1 MRKIVVATVLLA
13 FSVRVEVGLFASQA
27 WAGHLVVSAN
37 DGKYPQVD
45 GAYKVADPP
54 EPDTLMVIDVSVM
67 PPRVVAE
74 VEVMHGTPGTP
85 NGVALSPD
93 EKLALVSNTN
103 KVDPKDKT
111 RVVPDDALQVVDL
124 ESSPPKIIN
133 RLAMGR
139 GPGGVSINRK
149 GDLALVAHPS
159 DGTVSV
165 LTIEGKTVKQAGTV
179 KIGDERSRVSD
190 VVISPGGRWAL
201 VSKRGQG
208 TAAILSIDGTKVEY
222 TKRDVTTGSN
232 PNTLD
237 ISSDGKFAVVANQ
250 GQGGGNIDSVTLVD
264 MTAPQIRAV
273 EHVTVGQA
281 PEGISISPNGQWLA
295 VAVRDG
301 SNLSKKSPFFA
312 EHGKLLLF
320 SLAGGKLTKVA
331 EALTG
336 KNTQG
341 ATFTPDGKHII
352 VQNYVERELAFYSV
366 LGKALKDT
374 GVRIKVK
381 GYPAAIRIA
390 PQ

>member
-1 MRKIVVATVLLA
+1 MRKIGIITVLLA
-13 FSVRVEVGLFASQA
+13 LWVVVEFGVFLSQT

-37 DGKYPQVD
+37 DGKYPRVD
-45 GAYKVADPP
+45 GVYKVADPP
-54 EPDTLMVIDVSVM
+54 EPDTLMVLDVSIF

-74 VEVMHGTPGTP
+74 IAVMHGTPGTP

-103 KVDPKDKT
+103 KVNPKDKT
-111 RVVPDDALQVVDL
+111 RVIPDDALQVVDL
-124 ESSPPKIIN
+124 ESAPPKVS
-133 RLAMGR
+133 RLSLGR
-139 GPGGVSINRK
+139 APAGVSINRK

-165 LTIEGKTVKQAGTV
+165 LTIEEKTVKHLGNV
-179 KIGDERSRVSD
+179 KIGDEKSRLSD
-190 VVISPGGRWAL
+190 VAISPGGRWAL
-201 VSKRGQG
+201 VSKRGEG

-222 TKRDVTTGSN
+222 AKRDVTTGSN
-232 PNTLD
+232 PFTLE

-250 GQGGGNIDSVTLVD
+250 GPGGGNIDSVTLVD
-264 MTAPQIRAV
+264 MTAPLIRSV

-301 SNLSKKSPFFA
+301 SNMPKKSPFFA
-312 EHGKLLLF
+312 ENGKLLLF

-341 ATFTPDGKHII
+341 VTFTPDGKHII
-352 VQNYVERELAFYSV
+352 VQNYVDRELAFYGV
-366 LGKALKDT
+366 AGKALKDT
-374 GVRIKVK
+374 GVRVKVK